1 MSALIPAIIKLLMK
15 GRGGGG
21 GGGGGGAPQKSDQE
35 KHQDYW
41 NRELLKMLA
50 DKSGPDINIGG
61 GRGGGSRTP
70 CEARAA
76 TGSCRKKKGRRR
88 SIIVIEAFF
97 TFYF

>member
-21 GGGGGGAPQKSDQE
+21 GGGGAPAPQKSDQE

-61 GRGGGSRTP
+61 GRGGGSYGGSTKPAESSAPYSGIEPPRT
-70 CEARAA
+70 R
-76 TGSCRKKKGRRR
+76 GK
-88 SIIVIEAFF
+88 
-97 TFYF
+97 

>member
-15 GRGGGG
+15 GRGGG

-50 DKSGPDINIGG
+50 EKNGPDINIGG
-61 GRGGGSRTP
+61 GRGGGSYGRGGGSASSELSAPYSNIEPPRTK
-70 CEARAA
+70 
-76 TGSCRKKKGRRR
+76 TK
-88 SIIVIEAFF
+88 
-97 TFYF
+97 

>member
-15 GRGGGG
+15 GRGGGGG

-61 GRGGGSRTP
+61 GRGGGSYGGGGSKSSGLSSPYSNIEPPRT
-70 CEARAA
+70 R
-76 TGSCRKKKGRRR
+76 TK
-88 SIIVIEAFF
+88 
-97 TFYF
+97 